1 MIEYTQRGNVMP
13 KYLYA
18 IQYDDDSYCA
28 PYTKYIFLDK
38 ESAFT
43 FAKQQAIIDNDF
55 NCVAEFIKEG
65 NKFIESENYYLI
77 IKSKYRNKNLWDG
90 IPDNTFINS
99 KEHYNR
105 IRQMAR

>member
-1 MIEYTQRGNVMP
+1 MIEC
-13 KYLYA
+13 LYA

-43 FAKQQAIIDNDF
+43 FAKQLAVTDNDF

-65 NKFIESENYYLI
+65 NKFIENESYYFI
-77 IKSKYRNKNLWDG
+77 IKSRYCDENLWDG
-90 IPDNTFINS
+90 IQDYTFIDS
-99 KEHYNR
+99 QEYNNR
-105 IRQMAR
+105 MEVYHKKYWRS

>member
-1 MIEYTQRGNVMP
+1 MP

-38 ESAFT
+38 ESAFK
-43 FAKQQAIIDNDF
+43 FAKQEAVVDSSF

-65 NKFIESENYYLI
+65 NKFIENESYYFI
-77 IKSKYRNKNLWDG
+77 IKSQYGNKSLWDG
-90 IPDNTFINS
+90 IQDYTFIDS
-99 KEHYNR
+99 KEYNER
-105 IRQMAR
+105 IEQRVRFVYGNKIR